1 MFHPRDFS
9 LPEEIL
15 PSWKRA
21 RSRSSSST
29 SALPQVFEFRE
40 SSHKTSLEH
49 HEEQIETILNNL
61 DELPLERIEE
71 MKDKIEANVET
82 ASRFKRDAFTMT
94 PVTGGQDFLT
104 ASTPRLPGTSK
115 EHWRQC
121 ST

>member
-1 MFHPRDFS
+1 
-9 LPEEIL
+9 IL

-71 MKDKIEANVET
+71 MKDKIEAP
-82 ASRFKRDAFTMT
+82 TMT
-94 PVTGGQDFLT
+94 QAAIWQLVAENVAAALEAQT
-104 ASTPRLPGTSK
+104 ANMANTDNTNRNPEPR
-115 EHWRQC
+115 
-121 ST
+121 